1 MNPNDYVTLLTQ
13 ISIHSSIVMEVI
25 EKYNVV
31 DLLVQILTFHS

>member
-1 MNPNDYVTLLTQ
+1 MKPNDYITLLTQ
-13 ISIHSSIVMEVI
+13 ISILSSIVMEVI